1 MGCIQGLANALSG
14 WDKEGKDGAVVVISH
29 DREFCEKVGFTH
41 VGTVKDGK
49 LVLEQAST
57 LFYITEIMLFVHVIG
72 HHFLTYTNRI
82 TNNMIRFVII
92 EAFAGERLRP
102 I

>member
-49 LVLEQAST
+49 LVLEQVST
-57 LFYITEIMLFVHVIG
+57 VIYHHRNHVV
-72 HHFLTYTNRI
+72 LSCD
-82 TNNMIRFVII
+82 
-92 EAFAGERLRP
+92 
-102 I
+102 

>member
-49 LVLEQAST
+49 LVLEQVST
-57 LFYITEIMLFVHVIG
+57 LIHHRNHVVLSRNWAS
-72 HHFLTYTNRI
+72 FFDVY
-82 TNNMIRFVII
+82 
-92 EAFAGERLRP
+92 
-102 I
+102 